1 MSSAAFSCLIDMR
14 KLNRIAALLVTV
26 AIFALILRRVPLDG
40 LMAALGEAD
49 YARFLVLMIPNT
61 VFYFCWDTLVLAV
74 VIRWF
79 HGQVRYVD
87 LLPVRAASYVVGFF
101 NTNAGR
107 GALAVYLSRQLSAP
121 FLQLGSTVLF
131 LVLTEYTHLV
141 AWAMVGIVAFSS
153 ETSRDLLWVP
163 PAVALFW
170 LVFLLYTKGSRPR
183 ATTAAAG
190 AIQGPLDRGNQSARV
205 ARWLTAPRDW
215 SLLRTFRIASL
226 QRYMQIVLL
235 RAPMF
240 FVSLSIHYFAARTF
254 GIEIPF
260 TEMLV
265 FLPVI
270 FMLAALPVTVAHLG
284 TTQAAW
290 IFFFGTYAPAPRLLA
305 FSLAAHL
312 TFTATRAFLGLI
324 FLPRVYADLIE
335 RPALSSA
342 ESVS

>member
-1 MSSAAFSCLIDMR
+1 MG

-26 AIFALILRRVPLDG
+26 AIFALILRRVPFEG

-49 YARFLVLMIPNT
+49 YAWFLVLMIPNT

-79 HGQVRYVD
+79 HGQIRYAD

-101 NTNAGR
+101 NTNVGR
-107 GALAVYLSRQLSAP
+107 GALAAYLSRQLSAP

-141 AWAMVGIVAFSS
+141 AWAMVGIVGFSS
-153 ETSRDLLWVP
+153 KTSRDLLWVP
-163 PAVALFW
+163 LAVALFW

-183 ATTAAAG
+183 ATPAAVAAAE
-190 AIQGPLDRGNQSARV
+190 GPSDRGNRSARV
-205 ARWLTAPRDW
+205 ARWVAAPRDW
-215 SLLRTFRIASL
+215 SLLRTFRIASPE
-226 QRYMQIVLL
+226 RYVQIVLL

-240 FVSLSIHYFAARTF
+240 FVSLVIHYFAARTF
-254 GIEIPF
+254 AIAIPF

-290 IFFFGTYAPAPRLLA
+290 MVFFGAYAPAPRLLA

-312 TFTATRAFLGLI
+312 TFTATRAVLGLV
-324 FLPRVYADLIE
+324 FLPRVYADLIA
-335 RPALSSA
+335 RPTVRQA
-342 ESVS
+342 ETV

>member
-1 MSSAAFSCLIDMR
+1 MW

-26 AIFALILRRVPLDG
+26 AIFALILRRVPLEG
-40 LMAALGEAD
+40 LMAALGDAD

-79 HGQVRYVD
+79 HGQVRYAD

-101 NTNAGR
+101 NTNVGR
-107 GALAVYLSRQLSAP
+107 GALAAYLSRQLSAP

-141 AWAMVGIVAFSS
+141 AWATVGIVGFSS
-153 ETSRDLLWVP
+153 KTSRDLLWVP
-163 PAVALFW
+163 LAVTLFW
-170 LVFLLYTKGSRPR
+170 LVFLLYTKAGLSR
-183 ATTAAAG
+183 AILAAA
-190 AIQGPLDRGNQSARV
+190 AAVERPLDRGNRWARV
-205 ARWLTAPRDW
+205 ARWVAAPRDW
-215 SLLRTFRIASL
+215 SLLRTFRIAPL
-226 QRYMQIVLL
+226 ERYVQIVLL

-254 GIEIPF
+254 GIAIPF

-290 IFFFGTYAPAPRLLA
+290 IFFFGAYAPAPRLLA

-324 FLPRVYADLIE
+324 FLPRVYADLLDRPTL
-335 RPALSSA
+335 RPAEPVQELGMRN
-342 ESVS
+342 